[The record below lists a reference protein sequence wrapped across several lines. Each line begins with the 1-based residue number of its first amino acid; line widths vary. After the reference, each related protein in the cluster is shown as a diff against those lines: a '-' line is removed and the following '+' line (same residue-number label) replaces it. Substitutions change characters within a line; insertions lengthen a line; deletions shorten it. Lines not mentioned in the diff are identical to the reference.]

1 MKRVLNWLL
10 SSGRWLVVHSVPKK
24 LRTTPFST
32 WLLSRKRWLV
42 VLIASIPLL
51 TFVAWLLTFRTAAL
65 FIFIISWLVH
75 VGLGAG
81 AGYAALRLWYFRHHP
96 LIKWMGV
103 YILAFIIDALSAIV
117 LLFVA
122 KGVKFT
128 WKFSTV
134 MFVSALVSNLF
145 RAPLIFYLIRGP
157 QFLPGAEPS
166 VEPERSG
173 EMPPEFWES
182 FRKIVREEVRRALR
196 PRSKASTVSR
206 KRR

>member
-1 MKRVLNWLL
+1 MTN
-10 SSGRWLVVHSVPKK
+10 
-24 LRTTPFST
+24 FST

-51 TFVAWLLTFRTAAL
+51 TFVAWLLTYRTAAL
-65 FIFIISWLVH
+65 LIFIISWLVH

-103 YILAFIIDALSAIV
+103 YILAFIIDAISAIV

-128 WKFSTV
+128 WQFSMV
-134 MFVSALVSNLF
+134 MFISALLSNLF

-157 QFLPGAEPS
+157 QLLPSAEPEES
-166 VEPERSG
+166 AQDT
-173 EMPPEFWES
+173 PPRYLLSEI
-182 FRKIVREEVRRALR
+182 RKIVRDENSRSRRARRAEPL
-196 PRSKASTVSR
+196 SR
-206 KRR
+206 KKAAPKK

>member
-1 MKRVLNWLL
+1 MKN
-10 SSGRWLVVHSVPKK
+10 
-24 LRTTPFST
+24 FST

-42 VLIASIPLL
+42 VLVASVPLL
-51 TFVAWLLTFRTAAL
+51 TVVAWLLTYRTAAL
-65 FIFIISWLVH
+65 FIFILSWLIH

-103 YILAFIIDALSAIV
+103 YILAFIIDAISAIV

-128 WKFSTV
+128 WQFSMV
-134 MFVSALVSNLF
+134 LFISALLSNVF

-157 QFLPGAEPS
+157 QLLPS
-166 VEPERSG
+166 TEPEQSPAQ
-173 EMPPEFWES
+173 ETPPTYLLSEI
-182 FRKIVREEVRRALR
+182 RKIVRDENSRSRRA
-196 PRSKASTVSR
+196 SKTGPLSR
-206 KRR
+206 KKPPKK

>member
-1 MKRVLNWLL
+1 MKRII
-10 SSGRWLVVHSVPKK
+10 
-24 LRTTPFST
+24 T

-42 VLIASIPLL
+42 LLIAGVPLL
-51 TFVAWLLTFRTAAL
+51 TVVAWLLTFRTAAL
-65 FIFIISWLVH
+65 FIFVISWLVH

-96 LIKWMGV
+96 LIKWMGI

-128 WKFSTV
+128 WKFSAV
-134 MFVSALVSNLF
+134 MFVSALLSNLF

-157 QFLPGAEPS
+157 QLLPTAEP
-166 VEPERSG
+166 EKE
-173 EMPPEFWES
+173 EKAAPPQFLLEAIRE
-182 FRKIVREEVRRALR
+182 IVREEFR
-196 PRSKASTVSR
+196 RSKPRTKAAISIKPPR
-206 KRR
+206 KRKQSK